1 MSSLVHSSDQEL
13 AVPSTSDLFLRHRLK
28 IVEDLWESVLCSECG
43 QELVD
48 LLKQLRDLG
57 SPEGQATELPE
68 SSVPKLIEKLDL
80 NSAIRASRAFAL
92 YFQLINIVEQHYEQ
106 RAQMLSRRTTYNAP
120 SATDKS
126 LSHSSRERS
135 RPKTNSLT
143 ESEKSATASI
153 NSAEAESDKS
163 ADPVAGLLEKTWQ
176 ENKNSRQEIGTFHW
190 LFPHLQQL
198 NMPPQ
203 QIQRMIDNL
212 DIRLVFTAHPTE
224 IVRHTIRGKQRRI
237 AKILQ
242 QLDQVEEEFRAL
254 GLTTSLEIEEY
265 TEQLQE
271 EIRLWWRTDELH
283 QFKPTV
289 LDEVDY
295 TLHYFQEV
303 LFEAIPQLYQRL
315 KQSLKG
321 PFPRLKPPT
330 KNFCK
335 FGSWVGSDRDGNPS
349 VTPQVTWETAC
360 YQRDLVLEKYIYS
373 IGRLS
378 RLLSLSLHWSDVLPD
393 LLDSLE
399 QDRAQMPEV
408 YEKLAIRYRQ
418 EPYRLKLAYIQQRLE
433 NTRARNQ
440 RLRDLYHQKN
450 LQQEISEGTNL
461 VNYRSGADFLAE
473 LRLIERNLTETKL
486 TCRDLENLICQVE
499 IYGFNLANLD
509 IRQESTRHSDAVNEI
524 AEYLQILPKSYNHL
538 SESERAIWLATELQT
553 RRPLIPTELPF
564 SEKTNETIETF
575 RMLRSLQQEFGT
587 QVCQTYIISMSNQAS
602 DLLEV
607 LLLAKEAGLYDPK
620 TGISSVMVVP
630 LFETVE
636 DLKRAP
642 AVMSSLFELPCY
654 RASIAGGYEEMS
666 EETKKQLTTDNGQL
680 TNNLQEVMLG
690 YSDSNKDSG
699 FLSSNWEIHKAQ
711 KALQKMA
718 ENYDVALRIFHGR
731 GGSVGRGGGPAY
743 EAILAQPGRSIN
755 GRIKITEQGEVL
767 ASKYSLPELALYH
780 LETVTTAVIQASLLG
795 TGFDDIQPWNEIME
809 ELAERSRNHYRALIY
824 EQPDLVDFFHQV
836 TPIQEISQLQ
846 ISSRPARRGGKKDLG
861 SLRAIPWVFS
871 WTQSRFL
878 LPSWYGV
885 GTALQGFLQEEPEEN
900 LKLLR
905 YFYFKW
911 PFFKMAIS
919 KVEMTLAKV
928 DMQIAHHYVRELS
941 SPEDR
946 ERFEQL
952 YEQMQREFNLTRDLV
967 LTITGHKKLLDGDPE
982 LQRSVQLRNGTI
994 VPLGFLQVSL
1004 LKRLRQHSN
1013 QAASGVVHSR
1023 YSKGELLRGALLT
1036 INGIAAGMRN
1046 TG

>member
-1 MSSLVHSSDQEL
+1 MSSLLHSSDRDF
-13 AVPSTSDLFLRHRLK
+13 VPSTSDLFLRHRLNV
-28 IVEDLWESVLCSECG
+28 VEDLWESVLCSECG

-48 LLKQLRDLG
+48 LLKQLRDLC
-57 SPEGQATELPE
+57 SPEGQATDLPE
-68 SSVPKLIEKLDL
+68 SSVPKVIEKLDL
-80 NSAIRASRAFAL
+80 NAAIRASRAFAL

-106 RAQMLSRRTTYNAP
+106 RAQQLSRRATYNTNFAAEHLRQQ
-120 SATDKS
+120 SA
-126 LSHSSRERS
+126 
-135 RPKTNSLT
+135 
-143 ESEKSATASI
+143 SAHTSTITPHEASI
-153 NSAEAESDKS
+153 NAAEAESQN
-163 ADPVAGLLEKTWQ
+163 AGPMVDVLEKSWQ
-176 ENKNSRQEIGTFHW
+176 ENDTPPQDVGTFHW
-190 LFPHLQQL
+190 LFTNLRKL

-203 QIQRMIDNL
+203 QIQRLMENL
-212 DIRLVFTAHPTE
+212 DVRLVFTAHPTE
-224 IVRHTIRGKQRRI
+224 IVRHTIREKQRRI

-242 QLDQVEEEFRAL
+242 QLDQAEEAVRAL
-254 GLTTSLEIEEY
+254 GLNSSWEIEGY
-265 TEQLQE
+265 HEQLRE

-315 KQSLKG
+315 KQSLKES
-321 PFPRLKPPT
+321 FPWLQPPSN
-330 KNFCK
+330 NFCQ

-349 VTPQVTWETAC
+349 VTPQVTWQTAC
-360 YQRDLVLEKYIYS
+360 YQRGLVLEKYIQS
-373 IGRLS
+373 VGRLTN
-378 RLLSLSLHWSDVLPD
+378 LLSLSLHWSDVLPD

-399 QDRAQMPEV
+399 QDRSQLPLV
-408 YEKLAIRYRQ
+408 YEQLAIRYRQ
-418 EPYRLKLAYIQQRLE
+418 EPYRLKLAYIQKRLE
-433 NTRARNQ
+433 NTRDRN
-440 RLRDLYHQKN
+440 RHLYNLYNSKS
-450 LQQEISEGTNL
+450 LQQELNESTSGSI
-461 VNYRSGADFLAE
+461 YPSGAEFLAE
-473 LRLIERNLTETKL
+473 LQLIERNLAQTGL
-486 TCRDLENLICQVE
+486 SCRDLENLICQVE
-499 IYGFNLANLD
+499 IYGFNLAHLD
-509 IRQESTRHSDAVNEI
+509 IRQESSRHSDALTEI
-524 AEYLQILPKSYNHL
+524 ADYLKILPKPYNDL
-538 SESERAIWLATELQT
+538 NESERSIWLATELQT
-553 RRPLIPTELPF
+553 RRPLIPNELPF
-564 SEKTNETIETF
+564 SEKTSETIETF
-575 RMLRSLQQEFGT
+575 RMLRQLQQEFGLR
-587 QVCQTYIISMSNQAS
+587 VCQTYIISMSNEAS

-607 LLLAKEAGLYDPK
+607 LLLAKEAGLYDPSTSK
-620 TGISSVMVVP
+620 SNIRVVP
-630 LFETVE
+630 LFETVD

-642 AVMSSLFELPCY
+642 AVMTSLFELPLY
-654 RASIAGGYEEMS
+654 RSCLAGGYESSNDEKSLPKPTMND
-666 EETKKQLTTDNGQL
+666 QRLMP
-680 TNNLQEVMLG
+680 NLQEVMLG

-711 KALQKMA
+711 KALQKIA
-718 ENYDVALRIFHGR
+718 EDYGIALRIFHGR

-780 LETVTTAVIQASLLG
+780 LETVTTAVIQASLLKI
-795 TGFDDIQPWNEIME
+795 GFDDIEPWTEIME
-809 ELAERSRNHYRALIY
+809 ELARASRTHYRELIY

-846 ISSRPARRGGKKDLG
+846 ISSRPARRGGKKDLA

-885 GTALQGFLQEEPEEN
+885 GTALQGFLDEEPEEN

-941 SPEDR
+941 RKEDQ
-946 ERFEQL
+946 ERFERL
-952 YEQMQREFNLTRDLV
+952 YEKIAQEFNLTCDLV
-967 LTITGHKKLLDGDPE
+967 LSITGHKRLLDGDPD

-1004 LKRLRQHSN
+1004 LKRLRQHGNSST
-1013 QAASGVVHSR
+1013 SGVIHSR